1 MIDKIKSKIE
11 NTLKAYALTVNLRFP
26 FHEISPLLD
35 KTIRNFILRPGKR
48 ARSTLFILGYFSYRH
63 KEPAGLYRSAAS
75 LELLHNFLL
84 IHDDIIDKAV
94 LRKGQPTIHTALDDF
109 LKDYPK
115 IKFSGSDLSII
126 VGDII
131 YSLALNLFL
140 SIKVKE
146 GYKEKALDKFS
157 EIVTYTG
164 AGQFIEILYGIKG
177 IRGMKLSD
185 ILKIY
190 DLKSAQYTFS
200 YPLVLG
206 AALAGAGDSEIN
218 RLFEYGVQA
227 GRAFQIKDDILD
239 MFGKEKNTGKPG
251 WTDIKEAKKTILLFY
266 AYQKSSAKDKLYIE
280 KLLKKTAPSQSDC
293 LRIRGIVENS
303 GALKSAQEQ
312 IELSLRK
319 TKEISRTLDMS
330 PPYRKV
336 LNQYT
341 EKLLSK

>member
-1 MIDKIKSKIE
+1 MIDKIKNNIE
-11 NTLKAYALTVNLRFP
+11 NTLKAYALTMNLKYP
-26 FHEISPLLD
+26 FREISPLLD
-35 KTIRNFILRPGKR
+35 NTIRDFILRPGKR
-48 ARSTLFILGYFSYRH
+48 VRSTLFILGFVSYSR

-109 LKDYPK
+109 LKSYPE

-126 VGDII
+126 IGDII

-140 SIKVKE
+140 SIMVKE

-206 AALAGAGDSEIN
+206 ATLAGAEDSEIK

-239 MFGKEKNTGKPG
+239 MFGEQKNTGKPG
-251 WTDIKEAKKTILLFY
+251 FTDIKEAKKTLLLFY

-280 KLLKKTAPSQSDC
+280 QALKKAAPSQSDC
-293 LRIRGIVENS
+293 LKIRGIVERC

-312 IELSLRK
+312 IELSLRQA
-319 TKEISRTLDMS
+319 KEISSSLHIA
-330 PPYRKV
+330 PQYRQV
-336 LNQYT
+336 LNHYT
-341 EKLLSK
+341 EKLLS

>member
-1 MIDKIKSKIE
+1 MIDKIKNNIE

-35 KTIRNFILRPGKR
+35 KTIRDFILRPGKR
-48 ARSTLFILGYFSYRH
+48 ARSTLFVLGYSSYRH
-63 KEPAGLYRSAAS
+63 KEPVGLYRSAAS

-84 IHDDIIDKAV
+84 IHDDIIDKTA
-94 LRKGQPTIHTALDDF
+94 LRKGRPTVHTALDDF

-131 YSLALNLFL
+131 YSLAMNLFL
-140 SIKVKE
+140 SIRVKA

-157 EIVTYTG
+157 EIVAYTG

-266 AYQKSSAKDKLYIE
+266 AYQKSSAKDKLSIE
-280 KLLKKTAPSQSDC
+280 KVLKKTTPSQSDC

-303 GALKSAQEQ
+303 GALKSARER

-319 TKEISRTLDMS
+319 AKEISRTLNMA
-330 PPYRKV
+330 PQYRKI

-341 EKLLSK
+341 ERLLTK

>member
-1 MIDKIKSKIE
+1 MIDKIKNRIE
-11 NTLKAYALTVNLRFP
+11 NTLKAYALGLNLKYP
-26 FHEISPLLD
+26 FREISPLLD
-35 KTIRNFILRPGKR
+35 KTIRDFILRPGKR
-48 ARSTLFILGYFSYRH
+48 ARSTLFVLSYLGHCR
-63 KEPAGLYRSAAS
+63 KEPVGLYRSAAS

-109 LKDYPK
+109 LKNYPK

-140 SIKVKE
+140 SIRVKE

-177 IRGMKLSD
+177 IRGLRLAD

-190 DLKSAQYTFS
+190 DLKSAHYTFS

-206 AALAGAGDSEIN
+206 AILAGAGDKETKS
-218 RLFEYGVQA
+218 LFEYGLQA

-251 WTDIKEAKKTILLFY
+251 WTDIKESKKTILLFY

-280 KLLKKTAPSQSDC
+280 KALQKAAPSQSDC
-293 LRIRGIVENS
+293 LKIRGIVERC
-303 GALKSAQEQ
+303 GALKSAREQ
-312 IELSLRK
+312 IELSLRQA
-319 TKEISRTLDMS
+319 KEISRSLNIT
-330 PPYRKV
+330 PQYRQV

-341 EKLLSK
+341 EKLLS